1 MFRLTI
7 GQVDTLSL
15 ARNARTSQAMLDQF
29 YASHLTSGQMRK
41 QLHAFPGAESKN
53 INSKAT
59 KRTSAKVTLDQVAE
73 PTKTQSKRKSATV
86 DSVSAAKQ
94 KKLGKAVLSKN

>member
-1 MFRLTI
+1 MLRLTI

-53 INSKAT
+53 IKGKAP
-59 KRTSAKVTLDQVAE
+59 KKPSTSVTLDLATE
-73 PTKTQSKRKSATV
+73 PTKTQSKRKPAAV
-86 DSVSAAKQ
+86 DSVPAAKL
-94 KKLGKAVLSKN
+94 KKLGKAVPPKS

>member
-1 MFRLTI
+1 MLRLTI

-41 QLHAFPGAESKN
+41 QLHAFPGAETKN
-53 INSKAT
+53 IKGKAT
-59 KRTSAKVTLDQVAE
+59 KKPSTSVTLDLAAE

-94 KKLGKAVLSKN
+94 KKLGKTVPSKP